1 MTSYKPLWHLLI
13 ERGMT
18 KAELRKLTGISPN
31 TMTKLTRNEDVS
43 MTVINKICET
53 LGVSYGDIIEYIP
66 NEQNVQS
73 EVV

>member
-43 MTVINKICET
+43 MAVINKICDV
-53 LGVSYGDIIEYIP
+53 LAVNYADVVEYIP
-66 NEQNVQS
+66 NIKKEDIVK
-73 EVV
+73 

>member
-13 ERGMT
+13 ERSMT

-43 MTVINKICET
+43 MAVINRICDALAVT
-53 LGVSYGDIIEYIP
+53 YADIVEYIP
-66 NEQNVQS
+66 NAKKEGVGK
-73 EVV
+73 

>member
-13 ERGMT
+13 ERGMS

-43 MTVINKICET
+43 MKVINKICDA
-53 LGVSYGDIIEYIP
+53 LAVNYADIVEYIP
-66 NEQNVQS
+66 KTKKEDIG
-73 EVV
+73 

>member
-66 NEQNVQS
+66 NEQNVQN
-73 EVV
+73 

>member
-18 KAELRKLTGISPN
+18 KAELRKITGISPN

-43 MTVINKICET
+43 MTVINRICAS
-53 LGVSYGDIIEYIP
+53 LGVSYSDIIEYIP
-66 NEQNVQS
+66 EVQSEQS

>member
-13 ERGMT
+13 EKGMT
-18 KAELRKLTGISPN
+18 KAELRKMTGISPN

-43 MTVINKICET
+43 MTVINKICAA
-53 LGVSYGDIIEYIP
+53 LGVSYGDIIEYILEK
-66 NEQNVQS
+66 NE

>member
-1 MTSYKPLWHLLI
+1 
-13 ERGMT
+13 MT
-18 KAELRKLTGISPN
+18 KAELRKITGISPN

-43 MTVINKICET
+43 MTVINKICAA

-66 NEQNVQS
+66 EKNE

>member
-13 ERGMT
+13 EKGMT
-18 KAELRKLTGISPN
+18 KAELRKITGISPN

-43 MTVINKICET
+43 MTVINKICAA

-66 NEQNVQS
+66 EKNE